1 MLSVFFVYIKFIR
14 VISLHTTLDHIIDML
29 RCNRYIP

>member
-14 VISLHTTLDHIIDML
+14 VISLHTTLEHIIDML
-29 RCNRYIP
+29 RCDRYTP